1 MDKYG
6 AIVFVAMFFGFL
18 IAGNQPT
25 TETGFTSSSQQN
37 TAEDT
42 RATIDLDLMK

>member
-1 MDKYG
+1 
-6 AIVFVAMFFGFL
+6 MFFGFL

-37 TAEDT
+37 TDEDT
-42 RATIDLDLMK
+42 RATIDLRTDEIVTLPINK